1 MRQDML
7 ISRRPPVEPVLRGAS
22 ASSEYLAMVAVGA
35 EACGLAPAKIFRSVG
50 IDPLILQRR
59 GARVAI
65 APVARAWRTI
75 HERLRDP
82 LFGLRLAEMI
92 PFGAADI
99 LDYLL
104 RNCATAGEMLA
115 QLGRFAP
122 LMNDADRLDLSVSG
136 PDARMR
142 LRTAGD
148 VPSTCEMVAA
158 LLARRSRDMLG
169 RSWSLRS
176 VSFTHAALGPRSA
189 YDRMFQ
195 APVHFG
201 MPFNEIVFRRELLE
215 LPQPGADARLKKIL
229 LAQAEGL
236 LATLALPARPASFLE
251 QVEQALADGLAS
263 GDPSLSG
270 LSDRLH
276 LSTRTV
282 QRRLRDAG
290 LSHRDVVRKLR
301 FDLAARSLTDPST
314 SQRQIAQ
321 ALGYSG
327 AGAFHRAFKRWSGA
341 TPGQVRRRAQ
351 PPGAPR
357 APGAPRPP
365 GADRDRARL
374 PPKA

>member
-1 MRQDML
+1 ML
-7 ISRRPPVEPVLRGAS
+7 ISRRLPVEPSHTGGSVSS
-22 ASSEYLAMVAVGA
+22 AYLGMVAFGA
-35 EACGLAPAKIFRSVG
+35 EARGLAPAKIFRSVG
-50 IDPLILQRR
+50 IDPQILQRR
-59 GARVAI
+59 GARVGI
-65 APVARAWRTI
+65 ATVARAWGAI
-75 HERLRDP
+75 HERLGDP
-82 LFGLRLAEMI
+82 LFGLALVEMI

-104 RNCATAGEMLA
+104 RNCATAGESLE
-115 QLGRFAP
+115 LLCRFAP
-122 LMNDADRLDLSVSG
+122 LMNDADGISLAVSG
-136 PDARMR
+136 QDARLR
-142 LRTAGD
+142 LRTD
-148 VPSTCEMVAA
+148 SQVPSTCELVIG
-158 LLARRSRDMLG
+158 LIARRTREILG
-169 RSWSLRS
+169 RSWALRA

-189 YDRMFQ
+189 YDRVFQ
-195 APVHFG
+195 APLRFG

-215 LPQPGADARLKKIL
+215 LPQPGADARLKNIL
-229 LAQAEGL
+229 LVQAEGL
-236 LATLALPARPASFLE
+236 LATLAPPPRPASFLE

-270 LSDRLH
+270 LSDRLR
-276 LSTRTV
+276 LSSRTV

-301 FDLAARSLTDPST
+301 FDLAARSLTDPSA

-374 PPKA
+374 PKA